1 MFRSAPLLLASAS
14 PRRRELLRR
23 AGVAFEILP
32 ADVDERVR
40 SGESPRDYAARLA
53 REKAQAVAA
62 RSGAE
67 PPRYVLGADT
77 VVVHAGRIYGK
88 PTDPED
94 AVRILRELLGHT
106 HCVLTAVALAR
117 SDGTSLR
124 EICVESQVSLREAS
138 VPEIRAYVAG
148 GEPLDKA
155 GAYALQGEGA
165 RFVVRVE
172 GSQSNVIGL
181 PLDETLALLR
191 DAGIHGR

>member
-1 MFRSAPLLLASAS
+1 MSSAAPLLLASAS

-23 AGVAFEILP
+23 AGVDFEILP

-40 SGESPRDYAARLA
+40 EGETPLHYATRLA
-53 REKAQAVAA
+53 REKALAVAS

-77 VVVHAGRIYGK
+77 VVVHADRIYGK
-88 PTDPED
+88 PADPED
-94 AVRILRELLGHT
+94 AVRILGELLGHT
-106 HCVLTAVALAR
+106 HRVLTAVALAR
-117 SDGTSLR
+117 SDGASLR
-124 EICVESQVSLREAS
+124 EVCVESRVSLRAAS

-165 RFVVRVE
+165 RFVVGVE
-172 GSQSNVIGL
+172 GSRSNVIGL

-191 DAGIHGR
+191 EAGIHVR